1 MKADLILIDMDKTH
15 LCPVNDPVSAV
26 VYSAQSSD
34 VDTVIIDGN
43 IVMENRELKT
53 IDEEKVKFNVKEIAK
68 RVLR

>member
-1 MKADLILIDMDKTH
+1 
-15 LCPVNDPVSAV
+15 V

>member
-1 MKADLILIDMDKTH
+1 
-15 LCPVNDPVSAV
+15 V

-53 IDEEKVKFNVKEIAK
+53 IDEEKVNLMLRKLPKEY
-68 RVLR
+68 